1 MEVSMLKCKLHRA
14 RVTETHVDYEG
25 SCAIDENLMEAAGIL
40 EYEEIHMWNVT
51 SGERF
56 ITYAIKGERG
66 SRMVSV
72 NGAAA
77 HLVKEQDVVIIA
89 AFARMPP
96 QEAKLFKPA
105 LIYLNAENH
114 IERTGETIP
123 VQAA

>member
-1 MEVSMLKCKLHRA
+1 MEVSILKCKLHRA

-25 SCAIDENLMEAAGIL
+25 SCAIDENLMEAAGIV

-56 ITYAIKGERG
+56 TTYAIKGERG

-77 HLVKEQDVVIIA
+77 HLVKERDIVIIA
-89 AFARMPP
+89 AFARMTP
-96 QEAKLFKPA
+96 QEAKDFKPA
-105 LIYLNAENH
+105 LIYLNAENR